1 LSKPLPM
8 GATMIPI
15 ILLALAYI
23 AVAALLGFI
32 GRRRKFG
39 AWGYFFGS
47 LILTPIVGLLLVL
60 ASDPRPSTMS

>member
-1 LSKPLPM
+1 M